1 MINFTQAVPMSSFTI
16 TIAHP
21 IQDYTHPDV
30 KIQPT
35 YGTVTL
41 GYQTISSVNT
51 NFYLLHSTVIM
62 SSVSTIAARIFQ
74 CAKMPS
80 EAFSVFPAV
89 VLVPVYQG
97 CKHSLF
103 LSPISVPCFL
113 RCSWMCSWD
122 DETNSW
128 SSVGMCISACRGNSP
143 SWMFLFKVN
152 IKPFVH
158 WFSFSTIL

>member
-1 MINFTQAVPMSSFTI
+1 
-16 TIAHP
+16 
-21 IQDYTHPDV
+21 
-30 KIQPT
+30 
-35 YGTVTL
+35 
-41 GYQTISSVNT
+41 
-51 NFYLLHSTVIM
+51 M
-62 SSVSTIAARIFQ
+62 SSVSTIAARTYQ

-80 EAFSVFPAV
+80 EAFNVFSAV

-152 IKPFVH
+152 IKFTGSASLPFSSSLSYRVLERSKANKPKLNRSSGGLRKNAYVDNVYH
-158 WFSFSTIL
+158 SYLCSTSD